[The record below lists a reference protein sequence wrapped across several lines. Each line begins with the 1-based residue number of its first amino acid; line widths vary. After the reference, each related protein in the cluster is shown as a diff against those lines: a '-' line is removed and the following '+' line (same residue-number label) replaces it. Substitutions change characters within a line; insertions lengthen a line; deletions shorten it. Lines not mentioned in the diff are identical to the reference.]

1 MGWKGEILEMELQ
14 VEALE
19 QNLKGPGNADN
30 VSCTI

>member
-14 VEALE
+14 VQALE
-19 QNLKGPGNADN
+19 QNLKGLANVEN